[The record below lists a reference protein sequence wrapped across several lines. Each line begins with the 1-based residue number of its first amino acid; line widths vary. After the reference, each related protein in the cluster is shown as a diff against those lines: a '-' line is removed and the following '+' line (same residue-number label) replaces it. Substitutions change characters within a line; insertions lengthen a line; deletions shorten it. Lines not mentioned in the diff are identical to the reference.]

1 MRQRDDIKF
10 VDLLNQVRV
19 GELDKNNEQL
29 LLSHFIDKNSPIL
42 LVLFILFA
50 EFVPVN
56 DHNIEMLNNI

>member
-29 LLSHFIDKNSPIL
+29 LLSHFIDKDCPTL
-42 LVLFILFA
+42 LGGAIHIIFA
-50 EFVPVN
+50 EFVMC
-56 DHNIEMLNNI
+56 ITLKC